1 MSFQKIE
8 SQEFFQVNDN
18 LNRSFSFQY
27 REETRDQRPESEKYS
42 PLLWW
47 KERSRQ
53 IVANR
58 GRARFLL
65 FFLPSREDAIIPP
78 RHLREEKRKKERE
91 EMKKIKREITRF
103 IVVGQLKFTGETKV
117 GWRFAGSSSS
127 KGGRR
132 RWWWFLRRGGGEE
145 AGDCIVIYG
154 QTWSST
160 ANRPFDINFLSIS
173 ASFLFQF
180 PRACSMD
187 ILQVFV
193 SCGGE
198 RRGRGSLC
206 SKVRRQGF
214 EYTNRFLI

>member
-1 MSFQKIE
+1 
-8 SQEFFQVNDN
+8 
-18 LNRSFSFQY
+18 
-27 REETRDQRPESEKYS
+27 
-42 PLLWW
+42 
-47 KERSRQ
+47 
-53 IVANR
+53 
-58 GRARFLL
+58 
-65 FFLPSREDAIIPP
+65 
-78 RHLREEKRKKERE
+78 
-91 EMKKIKREITRF
+91 MKKIKREITRF

-193 SCGGE
+193 TCGEG
-198 RRGRGSLC
+198 RGRGGGEEVSARKCGGRDSSIQIVFWFNVRSVLELNLIRSHLLKLLNC
-206 SKVRRQGF
+206 SSPVHP
-214 EYTNRFLI
+214 LIDVTWLSTVLQQYPSRL